1 MDEKQKELLFRDL
14 CGRLEHDVMVYVTYD
29 YDIDHE
35 FYSETHEIELDASIL
50 EVDLN
55 EKKLH
60 LLLEDE
66 NDEKNE
72 YFQEYFDDE
81 WTEFYFVKPYLR
93 PMESMTE
100 EENKELGQLLSDDSL
115 IVGDPART
123 IALHCAVCTDFFNKK
138 MLDYRGLIEQGI
150 ALPAKEG
157 MYVF

>member
-1 MDEKQKELLFRDL
+1 MKEEEKELLFRDL
-14 CGRLEHDVMVYVTYD
+14 CGRFEHDVMVYVTID
-29 YDIDHE
+29 YEIDHP
-35 FYSETHEIELDASIL
+35 FYTESHDVDFVASII

-60 LLLEDE
+60 LSLEDE
-66 NDEKNE
+66 NPEKND

-81 WTEFYFVKPYLR
+81 WTDFDEVKPYLR

-157 MYVF
+157 MYK